1 MFTINTTRL
10 LVGGAAGASVGVRV
24 GRVTLGRVGVKG
36 GAAAGV
42 VIAALVTRG
51 TRVAV
56 AVTAVRVAR
65 VAVALAVGSLVSDLA
80 GHGE

>member
-56 AVTAVRVAR
+56 AVTGAWRIIRVFFTKKKGGR
-65 VAVALAVGSLVSDLA
+65 VFGR
-80 GHGE
+80 